1 MVSYGSV
8 DLPWWGY
15 LAIALALTHITIAA
29 VTIFLHRHQTH
40 RALDLHPAISHFFRF
55 WLWLTTGMVTKEW
68 VAIHRKHHARV
79 ETADDPHSPQIHGI
93 GRVLGAG
100 VLLYTRES
108 RNRETIE
115 KFGRGTPDDWIERHV
130 YSGCPTCG
138 LVLMGFADV
147 VVFGI
152 GPGSLIFGIQM
163 IWIPFWAAGVINGI
177 GHYWGYR
184 NFPVE
189 DASTNIVPW
198 GILIGGEEFHNNHHA
213 YPTSAKL
220 SSAWYEFDIGWMYI
234 RILEALGL
242 ARVRRIAPAPRFSPG
257 KTACDAETVKAIVT
271 HRYYVLAQYTRSVG
285 DACRQEIRRLKRH
298 AAIAG
303 GDGLDALSAR
313 SLLRWLRLHTWD
325 WKARRPMPLDSLMR
339 EHELLHTV
347 YSMRRELAELWSR
360 SSASTDQLVKQL
372 SDWRERAE
380 SSGIA
385 ALREFARRLPHYV

>member
-1 MVSYGSV
+1 MMSYGIV

-79 ETADDPHSPQIHGI
+79 ETAEDPHSPQIHGI

-138 LVLMGFADV
+138 LVLMGFIDV
-147 VVFGI
+147 VAFGL

-213 YPTSAKL
+213 HPTSAKL

-234 RILEALGL
+234 RILETLGL
-242 ARVRRIAPAPRFSPG
+242 ARVRRIAPVPRFSPG
-257 KTACDAETVKAIVT
+257 KTACDADTVKAIVT

-285 DACRQEIRRLKRH
+285 DACRQEIRRLKPH
-298 AAIAG
+298 AATAG

-325 WKARRPMPLDSLMR
+325 WRARRPMPLDSLMR
-339 EHELLHTV
+339 KHELLHTV
-347 YSMRRELAELWSR
+347 YSMRRDLAELWSR
-360 SSASTDQLVKQL
+360 STASTDQLVKQL

>member
-1 MVSYGSV
+1 MTSYGIV

-147 VVFGI
+147 AVFGI

-213 YPTSAKL
+213 HPTSAKL

-234 RILEALGL
+234 RILETLGL
-242 ARVRRIAPAPRFSPG
+242 ARVRRVALAPRFSTG
-257 KTACDAETVKAIVT
+257 KTACDADTVKAIVT
-271 HRYYVLAQYTRSVG
+271 HRYHVLAQYHRSVG
-285 DACRQEIRRLKRH
+285 DTWRREIGRLRRD
-298 AAIAG
+298 AATPSR
-303 GDGLDALSAR
+303 DGIDAVSAE

-325 WKARRPMPLDSLMR
+325 WRAPPDDPRRR
-339 EHELLHTV
+339 
-347 YSMRRELAELWSR
+347 WC
-360 SSASTDQLVKQL
+360 AST
-372 SDWRERAE
+372 
-380 SSGIA
+380 SSCTRSTRCGGS
-385 ALREFARRLPHYV
+385 